1 MSAGER
7 LYGPGREYRAWPGTR
22 VAVRE
27 AIVNVL
33 ASAGLAVDPAGRAL
47 LLDLVHD
54 NLGFPLTIP
63 EQATGRDHLIE
74 VVNACAKADGGM
86 SALAGAVRMMRPD
99 SPESDAVR
107 RLVHQ
112 PRMHDL
118 LPESESVWLRSMLS
132 SVVPVRLA
140 ALVRRAAGQAGPTPE
155 VRDAW
160 EAFCVLSDLN
170 TPPSG
175 LPPSLTFIELVAAR
189 CARELGDR
197 LRDWN
202 TVQARRLQAEARLHE
217 LRVEREQTAPE
228 GARLHLMIV
237 VQPDGIDPDRHL
249 VSHWRQEDPA
259 EWPPARGGLVT
270 VAVEQLEH
278 HVDALVVDAER
289 AWSEYRGEV
298 ALEFVLPRSLLNLPV
313 HLWCKEHETGD
324 PRPLVLDYPIVV
336 RSLERMRSRQWHRA
350 WRIRWEAMMAD
361 PSAERV
367 YFCGSEDI
375 GEHHRLDAILS
386 DEKWVV
392 MMLDCPPPPRP
403 RPGAD
408 ALAAGLRSGLP
419 ALLWH
424 PDASLDLLREVVT
437 WLVES
442 GGIDDLPARVQASR
456 RAAFREVTIPVD
468 LTVARNLV
476 ILWDDP
482 DRLVFLDGP
491 PFPAG
496 SRKGNPDERDRAS

>member
-1 MSAGER
+1 M
-7 LYGPGREYRAWPGTR
+7 
-22 VAVRE
+22 
-27 AIVNVL
+27 NVL

-47 LLDLVHD
+47 LLDLVRD
-54 NLGFPLTIP
+54 DLGFPLTVP

-86 SALAGAVRMMRPD
+86 SALAGAVRMMRPG
-99 SPESDAVR
+99 SPESDAIR
-107 RLVHQ
+107 RLTHR

-118 LPESESVWLRSMLS
+118 LPESESSWLHSVLAG
-132 SVVPVRLA
+132 VVPVRLA
-140 ALVRRAAGQAGPTPE
+140 ALIRRAAGNAGPTPE

-160 EAFCVLSDLN
+160 EAFCVLTDFN

-175 LPPSLTFIELVAAR
+175 LPPSLTFIELVAAQ
-189 CARELGDR
+189 CPPELGDR
-197 LRDWN
+197 LREWN
-202 TVQARRLQAEARLHE
+202 TAQARRLQADARLHE
-217 LRVEREQTAPE
+217 LRVEREQAVPE
-228 GARLHLMIV
+228 EARLHLMIV
-237 VQPDGIDPDRHL
+237 VQPDGIDPSRSL
-249 VSHWRQEDPA
+249 VSHWRQEDPS
-259 EWPPARGGLVT
+259 EWPPARGSLVT

-278 HVDALVVDAER
+278 HVDTLVVEAER

-298 ALEFVLPRSLLNLPV
+298 ALEFVLPRSLLHLPV

-350 WRIRWEAMMAD
+350 WRVRWETMMAD

-367 YFCGSEDI
+367 YFCATEDT
-375 GEHHRLDAILS
+375 GERHRLDAILS

-392 MMLDCPPPPRP
+392 MLLDCAPPLRP

-424 PDASLDLLREVVT
+424 PDASLDLLREVVK

-442 GGIDDLPARVQASR
+442 GGLDDLPLRVQASR
-456 RAAFREVTIPVD
+456 RAAFREMTIPVD

-491 PFPAG
+491 PFPPG
-496 SRKGNPDERDRAS
+496 SRKGSPDERDCAS